1 MVAPVSGA
9 PIFSFVLVTVPEVF
23 ANVYSRQCPSRFLSG
38 ELVLVMKILIG
49 RENDTP
55 TRYILETLRSRFGH
69 VTANDKL
76 RFAVNGF
83 TLPVCPYLGLKIRE
97 W

>member
-23 ANVYSRQCPSRFLSG
+23 ANVYSTQCPSRFLSG

-55 TRYILETLRSRFGH
+55 NRYILETLRSRFGH
-69 VTANDKL
+69 FTANGKL
-76 RFAVNGF
+76 WFAGNGF
-83 TLPVCPYLGLKIRE
+83 KLPVCPHLELKFRG

>member
-1 MVAPVSGA
+1 MDAPVSCG
-9 PIFSFVLVTVPEVF
+9 PIFSFVPVTVPEVF
-23 ANVYSRQCPSRFLSG
+23 ANVYSTQCPSRFLSG
-38 ELVLVMKILIG
+38 ELVLIMEILIG

-55 TRYILETLRSRFGH
+55 TCYILETLRSRFGH

-83 TLPVCPYLGLKIRE
+83 KLPV
-97 W
+97 

>member
-1 MVAPVSGA
+1 MDAPVSGA
-9 PIFSFVLVTVPEVF
+9 PIFFSVPVTFPEVF
-23 ANVYSRQCPSRFLSG
+23 ANVYSTQCPSRFLSG
-38 ELVLVMKILIG
+38 ELVLVMEILIG

-55 TRYILETLRSRFGH
+55 TYYILETLRSRFGH
-69 VTANDKL
+69 FTANGKL

-83 TLPVCPYLGLKIRE
+83 MLPVCPYLEVKFRG

>member
-1 MVAPVSGA
+1 MDAPVSCG
-9 PIFSFVLVTVPEVF
+9 PIFSFVPVTVSEVF
-23 ANVYSRQCPSRFLSG
+23 ANVYSTQCPSRFLSG
-38 ELVLVMKILIG
+38 ELVLIMEILIG

-55 TRYILETLRSRFGH
+55 TCYILETLRSRFGH

-83 TLPVCPYLGLKIRE
+83 KLPV
-97 W
+97 